1 MCSHIMEE
9 TSFFTF
15 LQIRQYVDIEKS
27 SEKFK
32 GAGWPEVA
40 LLNKGFRKVMMKML
54 HQVLIACVIGG
65 IMGILGHVKKRG
77 RLEKPR
83 MTKRFIYLGFL
94 EDWFIGMAASI
105 LLVLSANPDSG
116 IQLVILSIISGYG
129 GEAVL
134 RSFDFV
140 REQNSASIGSK
151 RQNEP
156 PPE

>member
-1 MCSHIMEE
+1 
-9 TSFFTF
+9 
-15 LQIRQYVDIEKS
+15 
-27 SEKFK
+27 
-32 GAGWPEVA
+32 
-40 LLNKGFRKVMMKML
+40 MKML

-94 EDWFIGMAASI
+94 EECFIGMAASI
-105 LLVLSANPDSG
+105 LLVLSADPDSG
-116 IQLVILSIISGYG
+116 IQLVILSIIAGYG

-140 REQNSASIGSK
+140 REQNSDSAQAKPQQQKDPPSK
-151 RQNEP
+151 
-156 PPE
+156 

>member
-1 MCSHIMEE
+1 M
-9 TSFFTF
+9 
-15 LQIRQYVDIEKS
+15 
-27 SEKFK
+27 
-32 GAGWPEVA
+32 
-40 LLNKGFRKVMMKML
+40 MMKML

-94 EDWFIGMAASI
+94 EDWFIGMTASI
-105 LLVLSANPDSG
+105 LLVLSADPDSG

-140 REQNSASIGSK
+140 RELNSGGEPAESK
-151 RQNEP
+151 RQTKT

>member
-1 MCSHIMEE
+1 
-9 TSFFTF
+9 
-15 LQIRQYVDIEKS
+15 
-27 SEKFK
+27 
-32 GAGWPEVA
+32 
-40 LLNKGFRKVMMKML
+40 MMKML

-140 REQNSASIGSK
+140 REQNSASTGSK

>member
-1 MCSHIMEE
+1 MI
-9 TSFFTF
+9 
-15 LQIRQYVDIEKS
+15 
-27 SEKFK
+27 
-32 GAGWPEVA
+32 
-40 LLNKGFRKVMMKML
+40 KML

-94 EDWFIGMAASI
+94 EDWFIGMTASI
-105 LLVLSANPDSG
+105 LLVLSADPDSG

-140 REQNSASIGSK
+140 REMKSGGESAESK
-151 RQNEP
+151 RQTKT